1 SMVAIYN
8 EKHSGNSID
17 YKKYLSTLQAIGL
30 KRIAEQNGLSEKD
43 NLRLT
48 VTPHISEVVYLILK
62 GLTNRF
68 TK

>member
-1 SMVAIYN
+1 MFTLFN
-8 EKHSGNSID
+8 EKHPDNIID
-17 YKKYLSTLQAIGL
+17 YKKCLSTLQAIGL
-30 KRIAEQNGLSEKD
+30 KGIAEQNGLSEAE

-48 VTPHISEVVYLILK
+48 ITPHISEIVYLILK